1 MNNKLLFLGS
11 SACVFTVLTPV
22 PGIFA
27 KCPPVRHIPPI
38 PVSEI
43 LSQLK
48 GKTQVPIFIPSNLP
62 QFWVIYYSSE
72 ATTNSYR
79 ISLERTADCRGSGA
93 CTLGEIRAQKG
104 GEFAT
109 KIAGVTKTLK
119 NVQLTGGVKGVFH
132 NGCGAYCTAN
142 IEWKTRGFLYTI
154 AIRNGKET
162 DLIDMANSSIQAGVR

>member
-22 PGIFA
+22 PEIFA
-27 KCPPVRHIPPI
+27 RCPPVIHFPPT

-43 LSQLK
+43 LPQLK

-62 QFWVIYYSSE
+62 NSWKVYYRGT
-72 ATTNSYR
+72 ATTDTYR
-79 ISLERTADCRGSGA
+79 ISLELTADCRGSGA

-104 GEFAT
+104 GDFST
-109 KIAGVTKTLK
+109 NIPGVTKTLK

-142 IEWKTRGFLYTI
+142 IEWKNRGFLYTI
-154 AIRNGKET
+154 AIRNGKEP
-162 DLIDMANSSIQAGVR
+162 DLIYMANSAIQSGIR